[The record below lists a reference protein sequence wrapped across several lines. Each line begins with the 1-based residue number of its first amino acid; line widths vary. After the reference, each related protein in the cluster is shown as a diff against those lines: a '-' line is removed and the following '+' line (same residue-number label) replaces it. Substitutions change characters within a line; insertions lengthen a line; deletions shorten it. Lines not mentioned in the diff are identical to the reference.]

1 MKAKN
6 FLQKNLI
13 YVLSALIPI
22 LLMLIIFIGRQIYPF
37 GDESF
42 LHIDMYHQYF
52 PFLTEFYHKVK
63 NGESLFYSFQTGLG
77 SNFLALYV
85 YYLASP
91 FNWLSL
97 LVPEGLLIEF
107 MTYFVVL
114 KIGACGFTFSYYL
127 RKHFHSD
134 SFCIIFFA
142 VFYALSGYMAA
153 YNWDVMWLDCI
164 VLAPIILLG
173 LERLVNEGRCMLYC
187 ITLSLAILSNY
198 YICIMICI
206 YLVLYFL
213 VLLISAGEKGK
224 ACLRFAWYSLL
235 AGGMAA
241 VLLLPELSALF
252 FTEFSNFNFPKKMTS
267 YFSIIDML
275 ARHSMNVP
283 VETGL
288 DHWPNIYCG
297 VAVFLFL
304 PLYVL
309 KKEVPLKEKLP
320 KLFLLFFLL
329 LSFSTNTLNFIWHG
343 MNYPDSLPCRQSFLY
358 IILLLTV
365 CFEALSDLSKYSRQT
380 LGLCAFGAFSFLLL
394 CQKMIDTEMF
404 TYSIFLS
411 TLFMLLAYSFLILFY
426 HHCMHSENDMLH
438 NPRRKQR
445 ILYSALA
452 LCMLEA
458 SLNTFITSVPTVNR
472 SNYLKSYDDYYMMM
486 EKLTDMD
493 QGFFRVE
500 KFRRITKNDGMLLS
514 YPSASLFSSTSNAHV
529 KDFYGKYG
537 LQNSK
542 VYYNYDGATP
552 LTAALLNVKY
562 MISKEELGFNPL
574 YRFVGKEGDL
584 YLYENNYSLPF
595 GYFVDTQ
602 TDEKSDSEILSLEKL
617 FGSIEDLEAV
627 IKEENE
633 EEIAEEAL
641 SPFAIQ
647 NRLATALSVNSP
659 LFLSLSTER
668 ESDKKITI
676 TAESDGC
683 IYAFTDSSRITEIT
697 ASFQPDRENKNLE
710 FTKLKN
716 EYIMDLGYH
725 YAGDVITLET
735 TDDAS
740 LYVSAYML
748 DETALAECM
757 EKLSEQPLVLDSYD
771 SAHIKGHITVNS
783 AGNMVLSVPYEPGW
797 TLKVNGTVTEM
808 NIFEDTFI
816 SIPLDAGEYTI
827 ELSYYPAGLNAGIVV
842 SLLSLSAFL
851 LTVYFKKR
859 YISSAR
865 VCEIE

>member
-1 MKAKN
+1 MKIKN
-6 FLQKNLI
+6 FIQKNLI
-13 YVLSALIPI
+13 YLLSALIPVG
-22 LLMLIIFIGRQIYPF
+22 LMLIIFIARQIYPF

-63 NGESLFYSFQTGLG
+63 NGESLFYSFHTGIG

-91 FNWLSL
+91 FNWLCL
-97 LVPEGLLIEF
+97 LVPEELLIEF

-127 RKHFHSD
+127 KKHFHSD
-134 SFCIIFFA
+134 SFCIVFFS

-164 VLAPIILLG
+164 YLSPLIILG
-173 LERLVNEGRCMLYC
+173 LERLVNEGKCRLYC
-187 ITLSLAILSNY
+187 ITLALAILSNY

-206 YLVLYFL
+206 YLVLYFF
-213 VLLISAGEKGK
+213 VLLINAREKIR

-241 VLLLPELSALF
+241 ILLLPELNALF

-267 YFSIIDML
+267 YFSILDML
-275 ARHSMNVP
+275 ARHCMNVP

-288 DHWPNIYCG
+288 DHWPNLYCG
-297 VAVFLFL
+297 VAVFLLL

-358 IILLLTV
+358 ILLLLTV
-365 CFEALSDLSKYSRQT
+365 CFEALSGIKEYSRKT
-380 LGLCAFGAFSFLLL
+380 LGLCVFGALCFLLL
-394 CQKMIDTEMF
+394 CQKLIDTEMF
-404 TYSIFLS
+404 TYSVFLA
-411 TLFMLLAYSFLILFY
+411 TLFMLTAYSILIFY
-426 HHCMHSENDMLH
+426 YHSCFHFESGIPAGFSKITH
-438 NPRRKQR
+438 VFC
-445 ILYSALA
+445 IALA
-452 LCMLEA
+452 LCMVEA
-458 SLNTFITSVPTVNR
+458 GLNTFITSVPTVNR
-472 SNYLKSYDDYYMMM
+472 SNYLKSYDDYYEMTD
-486 EKLTDMD
+486 KLAEMD
-493 QGFFRVE
+493 PGFYRIE
-500 KFRRITKNDGMLLS
+500 KFRRVTKNDGMLLS

-562 MISKEELGFNPL
+562 MISREELGESPL

-584 YLYENNYSLPF
+584 YLYENVYSLPF
-595 GYFVDTQ
+595 GFFVETPVQ
-602 TDEKSDSEILSLEKL
+602 KTSDSAALSLEKL

-627 IKEENE
+627 IKEENAD
-633 EEIAEEAL
+633 EIAEEAL

-647 NRLATALSVNSP
+647 NRLATALSVNAP
-659 LFLSLSTER
+659 LFTSLSSQR
-668 ESDKKITI
+668 VSDKKITI
-676 TAESDGC
+676 DIESDGFLYC
-683 IYAFTDSSRITEIT
+683 FTDSSKINEIT
-697 ASFQPDRENKNLE
+697 ASFHPSIEKESLE
-710 FTKLKN
+710 YTKLKN
-716 EYIMDLGYH
+716 EYIMDLGYCH
-725 YAGDVITLET
+725 AGDVVTLET
-735 TDDAS
+735 KDEGT

-748 DETALAECM
+748 NETALAECI
-757 EKLSEQPLVLDSYD
+757 EKLSSCSLVLDSFQD
-771 SAHIKGHITVNS
+771 SGIKGHITADT
-783 AGNMVLSVPYEPGW
+783 AGEAVFSIPYEPGW
-797 TLKVNGTVTEM
+797 TLKVNGIITEM
-808 NIFEDTFI
+808 DIFEDTFI
-816 SIPLDAGEYTI
+816 SIPLNAGEYTI

-842 SLLSLSAFL
+842 SALSLAAFL
-851 LTVYFKKR
+851 ITVYLKKR
-859 YISSAR
+859 YSEK
-865 VCEIE
+865 V

>member
-1 MKAKN
+1 MKIKN
-6 FLQKNLI
+6 FIQKNLI
-13 YVLSALIPI
+13 YLLSALIPVG
-22 LLMLIIFIGRQIYPF
+22 LMLIIFIARQIYPF

-63 NGESLFYSFQTGLG
+63 NGESLFYSFHTGIG

-91 FNWLSL
+91 FNWLCL
-97 LVPEGLLIEF
+97 LVPEELLIEF

-127 RKHFHSD
+127 KKHFHSD
-134 SFCIIFFA
+134 SFCIVFFS

-164 VLAPIILLG
+164 YLSPLIILG
-173 LERLVNEGRCMLYC
+173 LERLVNEGKCRLYC
-187 ITLSLAILSNY
+187 ITLALAILSNY

-206 YLVLYFL
+206 YLVLYFF
-213 VLLISAGEKGK
+213 VLLINAREKIR

-241 VLLLPELSALF
+241 ILLLPELNALF

-267 YFSIIDML
+267 YFSILDML
-275 ARHSMNVP
+275 ARHCMNVP

-288 DHWPNIYCG
+288 DHWPNLYCG
-297 VAVFLFL
+297 VAVFLLL

-358 IILLLTV
+358 ILLLLTV
-365 CFEALSDLSKYSRQT
+365 CFEALSGIKEYSRKT
-380 LGLCAFGAFSFLLL
+380 LGLCVFGALCFLLL
-394 CQKMIDTEMF
+394 CQKLIDTEMF
-404 TYSIFLS
+404 TYSVFLA
-411 TLFMLLAYSFLILFY
+411 TLFMLTAYSILIFY
-426 HHCMHSENDMLH
+426 YHSCFHSESSI
-438 NPRRKQR
+438 PAGFSK
-445 ILYSALA
+445 ITYVFCIALA
-452 LCMLEA
+452 LCMVEA
-458 SLNTFITSVPTVNR
+458 GLNTFITSVPTVNR
-472 SNYLKSYDDYYMMM
+472 SNYLKSYDDYYEMTD
-486 EKLTDMD
+486 KLAEMD
-493 QGFFRVE
+493 PGFYRIE
-500 KFRRITKNDGMLLS
+500 KFRRVTKNDGMLLS

-562 MISKEELGFNPL
+562 MISREELKESPL

-584 YLYENNYSLPF
+584 YLYENVYTLPF
-595 GYFVDTQ
+595 GYFVETPAQ
-602 TDEKSDSEILSLEKL
+602 KTSDNAALSLQKL

-633 EEIAEEAL
+633 NEIAEEAL

-647 NRLATALSVNSP
+647 NRLATALSVNAP
-659 LFLSLSTER
+659 LFTSVSTQR
-668 ESDKKITI
+668 VSDKKITI
-676 TAESDGC
+676 DIENNGFLYC
-683 IYAFTDSSRITEIT
+683 FTDSSKINEIT
-697 ASFQPDRENKNLE
+697 ATFHSSSEKESLE

-716 EYIMDLGYH
+716 EYIMDLGYCH
-725 YAGDVITLET
+725 TGDIVTLESEDEGT
-735 TDDAS
+735 

-748 DETALAECM
+748 NETALTECIN
-757 EKLSEQPLVLDSYD
+757 KLSGCSLILDSFQD
-771 SAHIKGHITVNS
+771 TKITGHITADT
-783 AGNMVLSVPYEPGW
+783 AGEAVLSIPYEPGW
-797 TLKVNGTVTEM
+797 TLKVNGIITEM
-808 NIFEDTFI
+808 DIFEDTFI
-816 SIPLDAGEYTI
+816 SIPLNAGEYTI

-842 SLLSLSAFL
+842 SALSLAAFL
-851 LTVYFKKR
+851 ITVYLKKR
-859 YISSAR
+859 YSAK
-865 VCEIE
+865 V

>member
-13 YVLSALIPI
+13 YILSALIPI
-22 LLMLIIFIGRQIYPF
+22 ILMLIIFIARQIFPF

-97 LVPEGLLIEF
+97 LVPESLLIEF

-127 RKHFHSD
+127 KKHFHSD
-134 SFCIIFFA
+134 SFCIIFFS

-164 VLAPIILLG
+164 VLAPLIILG
-173 LERLVNEGRCMLYC
+173 LERLVNEGRCKMYC
-187 ITLSLAILSNY
+187 ITLALAILSNY

-206 YLVLYFL
+206 YLVLYFF
-213 VLLISAGEKGK
+213 VLLFGAKERGK

-267 YFSIIDML
+267 YFSILDML

-297 VAVFLFL
+297 VAVFLLL

-365 CFEALSDLSKYSRQT
+365 CFEALSGIEKYSRRT
-380 LGLCAFGAFSFLLL
+380 LGLCAFGALCFLLL
-394 CQKMIDTEMF
+394 CQKLIDTEMF

-411 TLFMLLAYSFLILFY
+411 TLFMLLAYGLLIFY
-426 HHCMHSENDMLH
+426 YHDSMHPENGM
-438 NPRRKQR
+438 PSAPIKKQR
-445 ILYSALA
+445 ILYIALA

-472 SNYLKSYDDYYMMM
+472 SNYLKSYDDYYTMMD
-486 EKLTDMD
+486 KLSDMD
-493 QGFFRVE
+493 QGFYRVE
-500 KFRRITKNDGMLLS
+500 KFRRVTKNDGMLLS

-562 MISKEELGFNPL
+562 MISREELGSNPL
-574 YRFVGKEGDL
+574 YNFVGKEGDL
-584 YLYENNYSLPF
+584 YLYENVYSLPF
-595 GYFVDTQ
+595 GFFVDTQ
-602 TDEKSDSEILSLEKL
+602 TDDKSESTILSLEKL
-617 FGSIEDLEAV
+617 FGSIEDLEEV
-627 IKEENE
+627 IKEESE
-633 EEIAEEAL
+633 EEIAEDAL

-647 NRLATALSVNSP
+647 NRLATALSVDSP
-659 LFLSLSTER
+659 LFVSLSTEKI
-668 ESDKKITI
+668 SDQEITI
-676 TAESDGC
+676 TVENDGC
-683 IYAFTDSSRITEIT
+683 IYAFTDSSKITEIT

-725 YAGDVITLET
+725 CAGDVITLET
-735 TDDAS
+735 TDDAT
-740 LYVSAYML
+740 LHVSTYML
-748 DETALAECM
+748 NETALAQCM
-757 EKLSEQPLVLDSYD
+757 AELSEQSLVLDSYD
-771 SAHIKGHITVNS
+771 SAHIKGHITTKRE
-783 AGNMVLSVPYEPGW
+783 GEMVLSIPYEPGW
-797 TLKVNGTVTEM
+797 TLKVNGTVAEM
-808 NIFEDTFI
+808 DIFEDTFI
-816 SIPLDAGEYTI
+816 SIPLESGEYTI
-827 ELSYYPAGLNAGIVV
+827 ELSYYPAGLNVGIIV
-842 SLLSLSAFL
+842 SFLSLAAFL
-851 LTVYFKKR
+851 ITVYFKKR
-859 YISSAR
+859 YKNPAA
-865 VCEIE
+865 